1 MRIPLFPLRTVL
13 FPGGPLRLRI
23 FETRYLDMVSRCLRE
38 DSGFGV
44 CLIRRGHET
53 GRPAEPHEVGTLAR
67 IVDWSRCADG
77 LLGLVAI
84 GEQRFRIRATEVGS
98 NALLWGEVEVLE
110 DTARYTL
117 PEQGPELLRM
127 LDEILRL
134 PGLGYEHITRD
145 ERNALWL
152 GCRLAEILP
161 LDLPQRQRL
170 LELDDPLDRLRAL
183 QARVP
188 GLKFEDQG

>member
-1 MRIPLFPLRTVL
+1 MRVPLFPLRTVL

-38 DSGFGV
+38 DSAFGV
-44 CLIRRGHET
+44 CLIRRGQET
-53 GRPAEPHEVGTLAR
+53 GRPAEPHAVGTLAR

-84 GEQRFRIRATEVGS
+84 GEQRFRILDTEVGA
-98 NALLWGEVEVLE
+98 NGLLWGEVDLLE
-110 DTARYTL
+110 DPLGKTL
-117 PEQGPELLRM
+117 PEQGPALRRT

-170 LELDDPLDRLRAL
+170 LELDDPLERLRAL
-183 QARVP
+183 QPMVP
-188 GLKFEDQG
+188 DLRLDD